1 MDFLFG
7 LDNLRRYR
15 CCIDLSRNCL
25 RIDGSNGPEEVPFLS
40 EHELE
45 GVDSNFNNPQ
55 ADMKVSGEASAT
67 SSSSVPSAGGS
78 SSNSSSAL
86 NSSNPTATSSSS
98 SAMMDVETTSNSHSN
113 GGNTNSAA
121 AASPSDRT
129 EKIEQ
134 LIALGFP
141 RTDAEMALNQ
151 ADGDVNLA
159 ATILFAQ
166 QG

>member
-15 CCIDLSRNCL
+15 CCIDLTRNCL
-25 RIDGSNGPEEVPFLS
+25 RLEGSNGPEEVPFLS

-45 GVDSNFNNPQ
+45 GVDSNFNNPT
-55 ADMKVSGEASAT
+55 DENSKPSGDTTAT
-67 SSSSVPSAGGS
+67 SSSSVPGGGS
-78 SSNSSSAL
+78 SSSAT
-86 NSSNPTATSSSS
+86 NNNTTATSSSS
-98 SAMMDVETTSNSHSN
+98 STMMDVETTSSSNSNS
-113 GGNTNSAA
+113 GNTVAVP
-121 AASPSDRT
+121 PSDRT

-134 LIALGFP
+134 LMGLGFP
-141 RTDAEMALNQ
+141 RADAEMALNQ

-159 ATILFAQ
+159 ATFLFAQ

>member
-15 CCIDLSRNCL
+15 CCIDLTRNCL

-40 EHELE
+40 EHELT
-45 GVDSNFNNPQ
+45 GVDTNFNDPQ
-55 ADMKVSGEASAT
+55 ADDMKISGETTSAT
-67 SSSSVPSAGGS
+67 T
-78 SSNSSSAL
+78 SND
-86 NSSNPTATSSSS
+86 SSSS
-98 SAMMDVETTSNSHSN
+98 SAMNNTAGASSSSSSATMDVETTSNSNSN
-113 GGNTNSAA
+113 SGNTTNAGAA
-121 AASPSDRT
+121 AAPPSDRT

-134 LIALGFP
+134 LIALGFA
-141 RTDAEMALNQ
+141 RSDAEMALNQ

-159 ATILFAQ
+159 ATFLFAQ